1 MPRPANP
8 TNAAQQQRQRDYRA
22 RLRAVGC
29 PEASAIDIALAE
41 AVAWQVSQF
50 AKEGR
55 LVPTGELGILIR
67 IALRRLVDLGYD
79 PDHARRKTR
88 QRLGRFAHRAFTTKG
103 EGS

>member
-1 MPRPANP
+1 MPRPADP
-8 TNAAQQQRQRDYRA
+8 MNAAHQQRQREYRA

-29 PEASAIDIALAE
+29 PEASAVDIALAE
-41 AVAWQVSQF
+41 AVARQVSRA

-55 LVPTGELGILIR
+55 LEPTGELGFVIR

-88 QRLGRFAHRAFTTKG
+88 QRLGRFAHRASVSQ
-103 EGS
+103 E